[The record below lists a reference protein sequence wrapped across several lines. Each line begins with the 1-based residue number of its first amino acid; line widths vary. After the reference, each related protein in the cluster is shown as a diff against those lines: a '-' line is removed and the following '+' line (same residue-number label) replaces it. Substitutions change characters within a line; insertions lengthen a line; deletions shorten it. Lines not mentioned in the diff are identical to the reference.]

1 MKIDVMVVNIEKTK
15 NIAVFEGLEVSL
27 CNSCSARYIRKY
39 TLFRK
44 TDLPDADPVTSSEH
58 DEVAQEQCTS
68 YPAVFIIPP
77 ESVQTQILCRL
88 DKKIPLTESERTS
101 LLASVFDICIKYT

>member
-1 MKIDVMVVNIEKTK
+1 MLKENYPLIEKGFLNRNSEINLYLFLLKGLELVTQPNIWMEYAIKIDIMVVNVGKIK
-15 NIAVFEGLEVSL
+15 NIAVSEGLEVSL

-58 DEVAQEQCTS
+58 DEVAQEQYTS
-68 YPAVFIIPP
+68 
-77 ESVQTQILCRL
+77 
-88 DKKIPLTESERTS
+88 
-101 LLASVFDICIKYT
+101 